1 MHAQNR
7 TAPRRAVH
15 AYAYRRSMVLERRA
29 RAHWPHWHGRRRR
42 FPQRVRYR
50 TIGGNARRA
59 RGSRKPRTG
68 TGTGTGRLSRSLNG
82 ARRKTLDTGH
92 RTQDARHRTQDTGHR
107 TQDTEAPAS
116 HRIAGQRKAYPAFRH
131 GGRAQAVVEP
141 KPSDVCRRMRT
152 RMWTRG
158 GDRLRENVVPS
169 GHGCRQLSQELM
181 RGVWVWV
188 PRPSVLG
195 RTDGVHPGMAWADDR
210 KRRRER
216 WKRPYPVGVL
226 APRDLSSLCAG
237 TDPPRAPQ
245 SPL

>member
-141 KPSDVCRRMRT
+141 KPSDVCMSTNANANVDAGRGSTEGERRAEWPRLPAAVAGADAGCLGLGTSPFRT
-152 RMWTRG
+152 RTNGR
-158 GDRLRENVVPS
+158 RASR
-169 GHGCRQLSQELM
+169 HGM
-181 RGVWVWV
+181 
-188 PRPSVLG
+188 G
-195 RTDGVHPGMAWADDR
+195 R
-210 KRRRER
+210 
-216 WKRPYPVGVL
+216 
-226 APRDLSSLCAG
+226 
-237 TDPPRAPQ
+237 
-245 SPL
+245 